1 MTMTLIDVSHHQ
13 GVINWDALAGRI
25 DGAIISCGYGS
36 DYASQDDRQYHR
48 NVAECQRLG
57 IPFGVYLYSYAS
69 NDSMANSEAD
79 HLLRLLPSP
88 SELGFPVYLDVE
100 EGGLEWFYRR
110 ACEVVGPR
118 IESAGYWFGW
128 YTGRYNANSLD
139 MRVLPY
145 TAWVAEYG
153 AQLSYNGTA
162 DIWQY
167 TSGAWI
173 GGIGPL
179 DANECYRNFP
189 EEIHGGGYVPPSPA
203 PTPEP
208 EPSES
213 FGVGDVVTVVTPYDE
228 NGTQLN
234 VSGTYEVIEASGNRV
249 VIGRGGQVT
258 AAVPASNLS
267 KVGGG
272 SGAAPTISVG
282 SLVKVVSPY
291 DVNGTPLAVHG
302 TYVVMELDGRRAV
315 IGRDGQ
321 VTAAIDLGNIAL
333 TNGGVG
339 AEATGGGVYTVQEGD
354 NLSSI
359 AASNGWGS
367 NYMGLAA
374 KNGIANP
381 DVIYPGQVIYL

>member
-13 GVINWDALAGRI
+13 GAINWDALAGRI

-36 DYASQDDRQYHR
+36 DYANQDDRQYHR
-48 NVAECQRLG
+48 NVSECKRLG

-69 NDSMANSEAD
+69 SDSMASSEAD

-88 SELGFPVYLDVE
+88 SEMGFPVYLDVE

-118 IESAGYWFGW
+118 IEAAGYWFGW

-153 AQLSYNGTA
+153 AALSYNGTA

-167 TSGAWI
+167 TSTAYI

-179 DANECYRNFP
+179 DANECYRDFP
-189 EEIHGGGYVPPSPA
+189 AEIHGGSYEPPEPS
-203 PTPEP
+203 PEP
-208 EPSES
+208 EPSAS
-213 FGVGDVVTVVTPYDE
+213 FSVGDVVTVVNPVDE
-228 NGTQLN
+228 NGTSLN
-234 VSGTYEVIEASGNRV
+234 VSGTYEVIEVSGNRV
-249 VIGRGGQVT
+249 VIGRGGVVT
-258 AAVPASNLS
+258 AAMPASHLS

-272 SGAAPTISVG
+272 ASPTISVG
-282 SLVKVVSPY
+282 SLVKVVTPV
-291 DVNGTPLAVHG
+291 DENGTPLAVNG

-321 VTAAIDLGNIAL
+321 VTAAIDIGNIAL

-339 AEATGGGVYTVQEGD
+339 AEMTGGGTYTVQEGD
-354 NLSSI
+354 NLSAI
-359 AASNGWGS
+359 AANNGWGS

-374 KNGIANP
+374 KNGIADPN
-381 DVIYPGQVIYL
+381 VIYPGQVLYL